1 MICTTNLKKIMD
13 PAMNRRFHMI
23 VEFKPLNE
31 NGIRCMLSRY
41 FGAYE
46 FSDRQIARLDRLSS
60 VTPGDFG
67 IHSNKMR
74 FMNSDELNSDY
85 ITSELCK
92 IQDEKDSASCKKIG
106 FSA

>member
-1 MICTTNLKKIMD
+1 MPGT
-13 PAMNRRFHMI
+13 H
-23 VEFKPLNE
+23 ES
-31 NGIRCMLSRY
+31 GIRCMLSRY

-46 FSDRQIARLDRLSS
+46 FSDQQLARLERFSS

-67 IHSNKMR
+67 ILSNKMR
-74 FMNSDELNSDY
+74 FMNPDDLTSDY

-92 IQDEKDSASCKKIG
+92 IQNEKDSASDKRIG